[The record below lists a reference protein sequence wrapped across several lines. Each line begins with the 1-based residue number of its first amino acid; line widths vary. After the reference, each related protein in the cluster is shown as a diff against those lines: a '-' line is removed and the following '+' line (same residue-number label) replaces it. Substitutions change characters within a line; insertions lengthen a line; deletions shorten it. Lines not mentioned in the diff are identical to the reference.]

1 MYESSGY
8 AASDYKDNPAR
19 VACPEFLDIEEP
31 TPQRHDLLDILND
44 DIVFWEAFG
53 PDGIEDIY
61 KFPRNPHQIS
71 ANRQQSLNFQR
82 DVTDAIAMQDFDALG
97 RLVSSLLLSYSERL
111 WENKNL

>member
-8 AASDYKDNPAR
+8 AATQYKDNPAR
-19 VACPEFLDIEEP
+19 VACPEVLDIDQP
-31 TPQRHDLLDILND
+31 TPEMRDLLDILD
-44 DIVFWEAFG
+44 DDLIFWTAFG

-61 KFPRNPHQIS
+61 RWPRNRYEMS
-71 ANRQQSLNFQR
+71 ANNQQSLNFQR

-97 RLVSSLLLSYSERL
+97 RLVSALMLGYSERL